1 MPGPRAKA
9 FRAKLEATG
18 TSLHWVVARIPVD
31 LKKAWPEWKTRR
43 MRGEINGFAFA
54 TTLFSGPKGQGLTL
68 LVNKKM
74 QAGGKARAGETAQIK
89 LEPDLEVRTHP
100 MSTALADELKGDR
113 ALQKWFEKISPSMRK
128 GISSLVDDAKSVE
141 TRKRRARRMA
151 ETLLLTMEGEL
162 ETPPILRVAFQ
173 RQPLALEGWKAM
185 TPRQRRSQL
194 FGIFYQQTVDS
205 RERRAAKTVEEA
217 IRVARKRAEA

>member
-100 MSTALADELKGDR
+100 TSTALADELKGDR